1 MCWCVMLACHYER
14 HTSDLSAVR
23 VSEIARPPP
32 PSPSQLLVR
41 VRAAALNPA
50 DWKTAQGEQAR
61 LARGRE
67 QRLISHRRRRR
78 GSDDLP
84 PFRVGDRVFG
94 MIRLPERDRGS
105 LAEYRLVDAAVCARS
120 PEGARD
126 VDLASLPLVCS
137 TAVRMLRA
145 CRLEEFLDARS
156 TTTTGGPRV
165 LVTGG
170 AGGVGSVAIQLAK
183 SLCRASFV
191 ATTASAGAKADL
203 CTSLG
208 ADQVVDYKSAKF
220 EDVLEHGSF
229 DAILDCTAEAARC
242 VPLLKPGGA
251 IVSILKNECADMLR
265 VGCAVPSRRCP
276 PFSHVI
282 LGRRNIRDREWR
294 AQHEAPLRGR
304 RCRNDFHDSAWDRI
318 RGNHE
323 DGGAS
328 RRGEEAP
335 RSH

>member
-1 MCWCVMLACHYER
+1 M
-14 HTSDLSAVR
+14 
-23 VSEIARPPP
+23 
-32 PSPSQLLVR
+32 
-41 VRAAALNPA
+41 
-50 DWKTAQGEQAR
+50 
-61 LARGRE
+61 
-67 QRLISHRRRRR
+67 
-78 GSDDLP
+78 
-84 PFRVGDRVFG
+84 
-94 MIRLPERDRGS
+94 
-105 LAEYRLVDAAVCARS
+105 DAAVCARS

-156 TTTTGGPRV
+156 TAANNTTEDNTTTTGGPRV

-251 IVSILKNECADMLR
+251 IVSILKNECADMLLQGAR
-265 VGCAVPSRRCP
+265 VQV
-276 PFSHVI
+276 
-282 LGRRNIRDREWR
+282 
-294 AQHEAPLRGR
+294 APLQNYLAVHFFS
-304 RCRNDFHDSAWDRI
+304 CHP
-318 RGNHE
+318 
-323 DGGAS
+323 GA
-328 RRGEEAP
+328 AQYT
-335 RSH
+335 RS